1 MQAAS
6 TEFVADGA
14 LDPRA
19 ALDVALPPT
28 MPSLPSDPSRAP
40 NPLPQSIGADASLR
54 SLLRRDFEGVVHSEM
69 PCAHAHAGRVSRR
82 GRRIRLQ
89 HARRSPP
96 GRPSPLET
104 PWSKRSSRRRPTR
117 RTRDGVTEWV
127 GRRRRAQCQAL
138 AAGAA
143 GFFSGKSLIDGSG
156 APPAVA
162 GLRAVATLVAGLSAG
177 SFLMTPV
184 SSTQASA
191 PDSAAGM
198 SFLRGVNLD
207 QKTAGGLGAWVA
219 NMALGLSESTAPASG
234 AFTAAGSF
242 LRTSSVPD
250 FATEMSLTFLT
261 PHACGRGRV
270 RAGLRRRERDDHN
283 PGVRTRTLAPR
294 SEGDTDSE
302 MTSVMRP
309 SSAGTIPT
317 FAEDVIGDNSPSP
330 PPASMP
336 SLSELGS
343 PFDGTLPVPVLA
355 VPVTPVPV
363 SMPSLSETGSE
374 GMPTALPPPE
384 SMTVVLSARDACQ
397 PQNARG
403 SSCREGAALRAL
415 QRCACAYPLPQ
426 PLQINA
432 HLLVSKRRRRRELEH
447 ELVTGGRHQLEFEHV
462 DRMNSCRESRS
473 G

>member
-1 MQAAS
+1 
-6 TEFVADGA
+6 
-14 LDPRA
+14 
-19 ALDVALPPT
+19 
-28 MPSLPSDPSRAP
+28 
-40 NPLPQSIGADASLR
+40 
-54 SLLRRDFEGVVHSEM
+54 
-69 PCAHAHAGRVSRR
+69 
-82 GRRIRLQ
+82 
-89 HARRSPP
+89 
-96 GRPSPLET
+96 
-104 PWSKRSSRRRPTR
+104 
-117 RTRDGVTEWV
+117 
-127 GRRRRAQCQAL
+127 
-138 AAGAA
+138 
-143 GFFSGKSLIDGSG
+143 
-156 APPAVA
+156 
-162 GLRAVATLVAGLSAG
+162 
-177 SFLMTPV
+177 MT
-184 SSTQASA
+184 SST
-191 PDSAAGM
+191 
-198 SFLRGVNLD
+198 
-207 QKTAGGLGAWVA
+207 
-219 NMALGLSESTAPASG
+219 G
-234 AFTAAGSF
+234 AFLAP
-242 LRTSSVPD
+242 L
-250 FATEMSLTFLT
+250 
-261 PHACGRGRV
+261 ACRRGRV
-270 RAGLRRRERDDHN
+270 RASFRRRERDDHN

-294 SEGDTDSE
+294 TEGDTDAE

-317 FAEDVIGDNSPSP
+317 FAKDFIGEDSPATLP

-336 SLSELGS
+336 SLSGPGS
-343 PFDGTLPVPVLA
+343 PLPVLA
-355 VPVTPVPV
+355 VPVLAVPV